1 MNGLASDWRLWA
13 LGSAVFAA
21 ATALLAKV
29 GVEGVNSNFA
39 TFVRTLV
46 ILPTLLIVLLLTR
59 QMQHPGS
66 IAPKTYLFLALSG
79 LATGASW
86 LCYFRALQLG
96 PASRVAPIDK
106 LSVVLVALAG
116 ALLLGERLSLGAWL
130 GVGLIA
136 AGAVC
141 VAVF

>member
-1 MNGLASDWRLWA
+1 MTGWGSDWRVWA

-29 GVEGVNSNFA
+29 GVEGMNSNFA
-39 TFVRTLV
+39 TLIRTLV
-46 ILPTLLIVLLLTR
+46 IVPTLLIVLLVTR

-66 IAPKTYLFLALSG
+66 VSARAYLFLSLSG

-96 PASRVAPIDK
+96 PAARVAPIDK

-116 ALLLGERLSLGAWL
+116 ALLLGERLSPGAWA
-130 GVGLIA
+130 GVALIA

>member
-1 MNGLASDWRLWA
+1 MNWMADWRVWA

-21 ATALLAKV
+21 ATAILAKV

-39 TFVRTLV
+39 TLIRTLIIV
-46 ILPTLLIVLLLTR
+46 PTLLIVLLLTR
-59 QMQHPGS
+59 QMQHPGTVS
-66 IAPKTYLFLALSG
+66 GRTWLFLALSG

-96 PASRVAPIDK
+96 PAARVAPIDK
-106 LSVVLVALAG
+106 LSVVMVALAG
-116 ALLLGERLSLGAWL
+116 TLLLGERLSPGAWI
-130 GVGLIA
+130 GVALIA
-136 AGAVC
+136 VGAVC

>member
-1 MNGLASDWRLWA
+1 MNGLMSDWRVWA
-13 LGSAVFAA
+13 LGSALFAA

-39 TFVRTLV
+39 TFIRTLV
-46 ILPTLLIVLLLTR
+46 IVPTLLLILLATR
-59 QMQHPGS
+59 QWQSPASVSGR
-66 IAPKTYLFLALSG
+66 TWLFLALSG

-96 PASRVAPIDK
+96 PAARVAPIDK

-116 ALLLGERLSLGAWL
+116 VLLLGEKLTPGAWL
-130 GVGLIA
+130 GVALIA
-136 AGAVC
+136 AGAIC
-141 VAVF
+141 VAVL